1 MRRRG
6 GPAATSPCVRRCV
19 AGRHTSLHAPP
30 PLHTHT
36 NGLLSVPASAA
47 RAGAGGGELRAGAR
61 TPTHA
66 GGEEVV
72 GSGSEVNWRHALA
85 APLCV
90 CASHPH
96 PPCWAA
102 PRTRTHAHTGAAPT
116 SRCAWQGRGEG
127 GVGLPG
133 GKPDFGGTQ
142 LGWRGAPGGRGWGW
156 GRGGSRRRG
165 WGWRARGTRA
175 GNSAGG
181 GDAACRAPL
190 AHTHTPPSLA
200 SIPPSLCLLLLSG
213 HQHVQQQLG
222 GQEDQPRLVAVAR
235 HPRCCLRAHTP
246 QPSQPASGRPGWR
259 VLVVSGTRQCVG

>member
-1 MRRRG
+1 MRVGRKWRVPGVRSTG
-6 GPAATSPCVRRCV
+6 GTRSLPPCVCV
-19 AGRHTSLHAPP
+19 PLTHTHPAGLHHA
-30 PLHTHT
+30 LAHTHT
-36 NGLLSVPASAA
+36 QALPPP
-47 RAGAGGGELRAGAR
+47 AGAR
-61 TPTHA
+61 GRGGVRA
-66 GGEEVV
+66 GWGCL
-72 GSGSEVNWRHALA
+72 GQTRLWRHAG
-85 APLCV
+85 
-90 CASHPH
+90 
-96 PPCWAA
+96 WAEG
-102 PRTRTHAHTGAAPT
+102 GAWGA
-116 SRCAWQGRGEG
+116 
-127 GVGLPG
+127 GVGL
-133 GKPDFGGTQ
+133 GT
-142 LGWRGAPGGRGWGW
+142 
-156 GRGGSRRRG
+156 GGSRRRG